1 MQKLVY
7 RNNIG
12 QELIL
17 SNSRPFILESV
28 ENTASTGANISTSH
42 SAGQD
47 GITIDSVNI
56 KEKLLPVTGG
66 IVGQDKIDLDKKR
79 EYISSIF
86 NPKHK
91 GVLIY
96 TNNTV
101 TRKIQCRVQDITF
114 QSNVGLMQKF
124 LIQFLC
130 ALPFW
135 SEQYEKKE
143 EVALWV
149 GDFEFP
155 LEIPDEGIEMGHRV
169 SNLIVNIN
177 NYGAV
182 ECGMRIQFK
191 ALATVT
197 SPSLFNVNTRE
208 FIKVNRTLK
217 AGDVLEITTEFA
229 NKRIEMIKS
238 NGTRENV
245 FNWLDLDSTFLQL
258 NVGDNLFR
266 YDAENGIDN
275 LEVAIYYSPLYLG
288 V

>member
-1 MQKLVY
+1 MRKLIY
-7 RNNIG
+7 RNIKG
-12 QELIL
+12 QELVL
-17 SNSRPFILESV
+17 SNSRPFVLETI
-28 ENTASTGANISTSH
+28 ENTASTGANIATSH

-47 GITIDSVNI
+47 GITVDSINI
-56 KEKLLPVTGG
+56 KEKLLPVTCG
-66 IVGQDKIDLDKKR
+66 IVGQNKVDLDNKR
-79 EYISSIF
+79 GYISSIF

-91 GVLIY
+91 GELVY

-114 QSNVGLMQKF
+114 QSNIGLMQKC

-130 ALPFW
+130 PLPFW
-135 SEQYEKKE
+135 SEEFEKKE

-229 NKRIEMIKS
+229 NKRIEVIKS

-258 NVGDNLFR
+258 EVGDNLFR
-266 YDAENGIDN
+266 YDAEKGIDN